1 MANNKPIGVA
11 YSDPALDTGTTIT
24 GATITASSVAA
35 TTLTSTTAPT
45 TSDSSGA
52 IALNAAGGV
61 YVFSTAIT
69 ANSTTTSLA
78 AGNMGITTNA
88 TGRGK
93 LFYSDGTKWQFMAI
107 S

>member
-1 MANNKPIGVA
+1 MDATPVG
-11 YSDPALDTGTTIT
+11 GTTPAA
-24 GATITASSVAA
+24 GAF

-52 IALNAAGGV
+52 IALNAAGGL

-107 S
+107 T

>member
-1 MANNKPIGVA
+1 MGNTKAIGVA
-11 YSDPALDTGTTIT
+11 YSDQDIVG
-24 GATITASSVAA
+24 GSFASGPVAA

-45 TSDSSGA
+45 TSDASGA
-52 IALNAAGGV
+52 IALNAAGGL
-61 YVFSTAIT
+61 YVFATAIT
-69 ANSTTTSLA
+69 ANTTTTSLA
-78 AGNMGITTNA
+78 AGNMGITTHA